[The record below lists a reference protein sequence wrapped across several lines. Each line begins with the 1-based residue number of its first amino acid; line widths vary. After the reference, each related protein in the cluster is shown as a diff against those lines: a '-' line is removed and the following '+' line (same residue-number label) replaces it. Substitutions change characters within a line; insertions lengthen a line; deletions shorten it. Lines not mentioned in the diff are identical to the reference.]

1 MLEIFKKSLADFRK
15 VRFASVRNI
24 PQHAWVNPHGP
35 AFCIWR
41 GVQMEPGTDEMV
53 RDVSLCVTVT
63 DGSIQRLPT

>member
-1 MLEIFKKSLADFRK
+1 MLEIFKNSLADFRK
-15 VRFASVRNI
+15 VRFASVQNTPR
-24 PQHAWVNPHGP
+24 HACVNPHGP

-53 RDVSLCVTVT
+53 TAVSLCVMVT